1 MDSHS
6 DTPIGPPIVAPASR
20 GASRMLLVVLPLVT
34 LALGVA
40 IGGWVIRPRN
50 ATGGSENSPPAAEPY
65 TQRGTVKPEHLPTG
79 VVYYQTPFASPPH
92 LELKPSARFLILKQ
106 DEAGFTWADRAR
118 VKDVTE
124 LANQFPELAKAA
136 PGADKPEGPPPN
148 LEWEATGPRAAHAG
162 FPRTF
167 EQKGRF
173 ESRPSAEGVV
183 YFPLPYASPPNVE
196 SAGLPE
202 VMVTECTRLG
212 FHWSAPT
219 SFQSASAKT
228 VDWTARGVRA
238 TVDDLKSAPLR
249 AAEPEI
255 VRLTGKFSSVGK
267 DSGEVYFTI
276 PFVAPPNVEVLVESS
291 WHELYPSRQIQV
303 TECKS

>member
-148 LEWEATGPRAAHAG
+148 LEWEATGPRAAQPGSRGRSNRRGGSNRGRARRAWSTFRSRTRVRPTLSSPACRRSWSPNARAWDFTG
-162 FPRTF
+162 ARPLRSNPRPP
-167 EQKGRF
+167 
-173 ESRPSAEGVV
+173 RPWT
-183 YFPLPYASPPNVE
+183 
-196 SAGLPE
+196 GLP
-202 VMVTECTRLG
+202 
-212 FHWSAPT
+212 
-219 SFQSASAKT
+219 
-228 VDWTARGVRA
+228 
-238 TVDDLKSAPLR
+238 
-249 AAEPEI
+249 AAFGP
-255 VRLTGKFSSVGK
+255 R
-267 DSGEVYFTI
+267 
-276 PFVAPPNVEVLVESS
+276 
-291 WHELYPSRQIQV
+291 
-303 TECKS
+303 